1 MQPQISPPSFLRV
14 LLSPIGSIGFLL
26 VRPRLLA
33 VALIPAA
40 LSLAILAAM
49 LTIGVQGLVL
59 PLGGWVEERWD
70 LPRELALLAQ
80 TLAFFLLLV
89 LSGIVSYL
97 LVIPVSAP
105 FCSFI
110 VEEIEE
116 ELLATAP
123 ELIPPRERWYLGVLH
138 SLREAFRRIGIIIPI
153 YIGIFGLNLLPIIGT
168 PLSAGLMFANN
179 IMFLSLNAYSS
190 ILDRR
195 KMTIPQKLR
204 WMAWRKRLSVPLG
217 LGLALLIL
225 IPCNVFWL
233 PVLSAV
239 AAARLYCEQA
249 LRERAMVHRQ
259 G

>member
-1 MQPQISPPSFLRV
+1 MQPQISLPSFLRV
-14 LLSPIGSIGFLL
+14 LLAPVASIGFLL
-26 VRPRLLA
+26 VRPRLLLVA
-33 VALIPAA
+33 VIPAM
-40 LSLAILAAM
+40 LSLAILAAL
-49 LTIGVQGLVL
+49 LTIGFQGLVL
-59 PLGGWVEERWD
+59 PLGGWVEEQWE

-80 TLAFFLLLV
+80 ALAFLV
-89 LSGIVSYL
+89 LLIVSGVASYL

-116 ELLATAP
+116 ELLAAAP
-123 ELIPPRERWYLGVLH
+123 ELIPPRERWYIGAFH
-138 SLREAFRRIGIIIPI
+138 STKEALRRIGIVVPI
-153 YIGIFGLNLLPIIGT
+153 YVGLFGLNLFPLIGT
-168 PLSAGLMFANN
+168 PLSAALTFANN
-179 IMFLSLNAYSS
+179 IVFLSLNAYSS

-204 WMAWRKRLSVPLG
+204 WMAHRKRLSLPLG
-217 LGLALLIL
+217 LGVALLIL

-249 LRERAMVHRQ
+249 LRERAMGRQ
-259 G
+259 E